1 MNHLAHCFLSFGNE
15 ELLLGNFIGDYV
27 KGNDWAS
34 YPPVVQQGILLHR
47 TIDSFTDGHER
58 VHQCTAR
65 IRPYAGK
72 FSGPVV
78 DILFDHLLALSWEK
92 YSTASIAEFSANTY
106 RQLENRSDQM
116 PAVLA
121 TSLPKMVAGD
131 FLQGYLYREGLEFVF
146 SKFAR
151 RLPWPVD
158 FEALLTFF
166 FENLPEF
173 RADFDVFFPELLD
186 KAKFFAGIK

>member
-47 TIDSFTDGHER
+47 TIDSFTDGHDR

-158 FEALLTFF
+158 FDALLTFF
-166 FENLPEF
+166 FDNLPEF

>member
-27 KGNDWAS
+27 KGNDWATH
-34 YPPVVQQGILLHR
+34 PPVVQQGILLHR

-58 VHQCTAR
+58 VHLCTAR

-116 PAVLA
+116 PAILA

-158 FEALLTFF
+158 FDALLAFF

>member
-27 KGNDWAS
+27 KGNDWAA

-58 VHQCTAR
+58 VHKCTAR

-78 DILFDHLLALSWEK
+78 DILFDHLLALSWEQ
-92 YSTASIAEFSANTY
+92 YTSESISGFSTNTY
-106 RQLENRSDQM
+106 QQLKNRSDQM
-116 PAVLA
+116 PAILA

-158 FEALLTFF
+158 FDALLTFF

>member
-1 MNHLAHCFLSFGNE
+1 MNHLAHCFLSFENE

-27 KGNDWAS
+27 KGNDWAA

-158 FEALLTFF
+158 FGALLTFF

>member
-146 SKFAR
+146 GKFAR

-158 FEALLTFF
+158 FDALLTFF